1 MGFFSGIMNSIM
13 GSAPEIAAVAAAPA
27 TGGASLM
34 PALIGGGAQLLGGYM
49 ANQAQANQASLA
61 NAFSAEQSQKVMDFQ
76 ERMRATQY
84 QTAVKD
90 LMAAGLNP
98 MLAYTQGGAGTPS
111 GSAAVG
117 QQAKVSNIAEG
128 LSSSAY
134 QLGMI
139 RSDIDLKE
147 ANTIESIART
157 SREEEQAKNLDADT
171 KLKILEA
178 PNVSQRL
185 KNLISEQMLNE
196 ARTTATNAEEAVKR
210 VDEMIKRLGDVPE
223 AESKGRYFKLA
234 PYNPQALRDLSQAGA
249 SAASVARDVSNMF
262 RPSLGKQPMPY
273 RGR

>member
-1 MGFFSGIMNSIM
+1 LSYCC
-13 GSAPEIAAVAAAPA
+13 SASAVRGQKISV
-27 TGGASLM
+27 TGVVSTYSLS
-34 PALIGGGAQLLGGYM
+34 YTT
-49 ANQAQANQASLA
+49 S
-61 NAFSAEQSQKVMDFQ
+61 NA
-76 ERMRATQY
+76 Y
-84 QTAVKD
+84 
-90 LMAAGLNP
+90 
-98 MLAYTQGGAGTPS
+98 QGGVLSTS
-111 GSAAVG
+111 GEVHFVPYSAAVG

-196 ARTTATNAEEAVKR
+196 ARTTATNAEEAVRR

-223 AESKGRYFKLA
+223 AKSKGRYYEKA
-234 PYNPQALRDLSQAGA
+234 PYNPFALRDLSQAG
-249 SAASVARDVSNMF
+249 SNAASIAKDVSNMF
-262 RPSLGKQPMPY
+262 KVDIGKQPMPS